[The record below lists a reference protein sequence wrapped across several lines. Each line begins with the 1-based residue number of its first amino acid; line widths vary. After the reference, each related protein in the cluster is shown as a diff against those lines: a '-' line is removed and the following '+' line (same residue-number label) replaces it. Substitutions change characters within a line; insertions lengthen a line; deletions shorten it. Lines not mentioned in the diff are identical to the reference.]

1 MAQTILYYPNINIK
15 DGQWL
20 RNALLYWDNISS
32 IVPYENYQD
41 LSHELLF
48 LQDLGIYE
56 PFFPQNLFFSEYAD
70 DFCNA
75 IIKRISRYENDECKK
90 FSMVNA
96 EKVRIHKQ
104 KIYAPALRTLI
115 HYRKLPSELLDYF
128 TDKKYINDLNRNGWM
143 EIDAKI
149 AQIYMKT
156 LAEYSIKSSDKD
168 IVLGTDKVT
177 NSREI
182 YNCTRDHKTDNQC
195 CRINILKCLPQPSLD
210 TSFEDILEFKLR
222 RKDEFKAFREKIREL
237 EENIYHS
244 NSIDEI
250 KHYENKFVESWE
262 TYYSDYA
269 KALKD
274 SRIRFV
280 LGNLCTLIAIPSI
293 ENAIENALAQHIG
306 QDFFDAVQLGAGLLQ
321 VGISYIDYKNK
332 INPNKGDGGFSYI
345 INARREGLT
354 LA

>member
-32 IVPYENYQD
+32 IVPYVNYQD
-41 LSHELLF
+41 LSPELLF
-48 LQDLGIYE
+48 LENLGVYE
-56 PFFPQNLFFSEYAD
+56 PIYPHNLFFSEYAD

-75 IIKRISRYENDECKK
+75 IIKRISQYEKGKGQK
-90 FSMVNA
+90 FSMFNA

-104 KIYAPALRTLI
+104 KIYAPALHTLI
-115 HYRKLPSELLDYF
+115 HYRKLPSNLLDYF
-128 TDKKYINDLNRNGWM
+128 TDKKYINDFNRDGWM

-182 YNCTRDHKTDNQC
+182 YNCTRDHKIDDQC
-195 CRINILKCLPQPSLD
+195 CRINILKCLPQPSID
-210 TSFEDILEFKLR
+210 TSFEDIIEFKSR
-222 RKDEFKAFREKIREL
+222 RQDEFKAFREKIREL

-332 INPNKGDGGFSYI
+332 VNPNKGDGGFSYI

-354 LA
+354 LD